1 MTGIDES
8 ALTKGQL
15 RKLAALRKSV
25 GDDVGERA
33 FAAWLASRREVAANV
48 DGNAAK
54 IVEVLWPMVEEG
66 RLAIPRGGY
75 LLRRG
80 RRRIVVEAAGS

>member
-15 RKLAALRKSV
+15 RTLRALRKSV

-33 FAAWLASRREVAANV
+33 FAAWLVARREVAANV

-54 IVEVLWPMVEEG
+54 IVEAL
-66 RLAIPRGGY
+66 
-75 LLRRG
+75 
-80 RRRIVVEAAGS
+80 